1 MFAGAAGYTY
11 GSNGAYSYLS
21 DSRPRGAGGWG
32 PGITFREAL
41 DRPAGKQMQY
51 LRNLI
56 ESRPML
62 DRVPDQWLIVEDPM
76 STTERIQ
83 ACRAS
88 DRSYAYVYTAMGK
101 PVRIRLR
108 DTVVQTVAGKVTRAY
123 WYDPRRGTAVHI
135 EDFTKPA
142 AGDNERSQALTTPP
156 SSGPGNDWVL
166 VVEDASR
173 NFPAPGKPIQ

>member
-1 MFAGAAGYTY
+1 V
-11 GSNGAYSYLS
+11 
-21 DSRPRGAGGWG
+21 
-32 PGITFREAL
+32 ITFREAL

-62 DRVPDQWLIVEDPM
+62 ERVPDQWLIVEDPM

-88 DRSYAYVYTAMGK
+88 DRSYAYVYIATGK

-108 DTVVQTVAGKVTRAY
+108 DTVVQSVAGKVIRAY
-123 WYDPRRGTAVHI
+123 WYDPRRGTAVRL
-135 EDFTKPA
+135 EDYTKPV
-142 AGDNERSQALTTPP
+142 AGDNARSQALSRVYTPP

-166 VVEDASR
+166 VLEDASR
-173 NFPAPGKPIQ
+173 NFPAPGQPAR